1 MSLEQN
7 ITLDRKTIFRM
18 LIPVLIDQLFITLLP
33 IVNTVVVSAL
43 GQSSMSGVS
52 IVDQIN
58 QLISFTVVAIGMGGA
73 VMAAQYTGRGDRNGV
88 ARVVKQSYSSS
99 FLVTIVVTVVV
110 IVFASPIISMALSG
124 ADDEMKSIAYSY
136 LLITCFSYPFYGF
149 YSNTTQILRGI
160 GRPREAMVTSVVMN
174 TAIFV
179 INAACIYVLELG
191 IIGAGLA
198 TLLGRVVGAVV
209 GYVMVGR
216 TGAAKKPADF
226 FTLKLEWPMQ
236 KMMLSLGVPAGLQS
250 FFFVGARLV
259 MNVFILPF
267 GDDHYAANVVFTQM
281 LDLQCTG
288 STVVAALAPAIM
300 GMAKGKGDQE
310 GIQKAFKDLNYLSF
324 WLGAVL
330 SFLPIPFLKQ
340 IAQLYHLTPEAAA
353 IADKLILWNPV
364 YIIALVWFAQAAPAA
379 FRGIGD
385 SLIPPVIMV
394 TGIWVGRVLT
404 CIVCTKF
411 LNMGAYGLYWALVGD
426 YTVRSVLYYWRYKSG
441 AWLRAQRGVE

>member
-110 IVFASPIISMALSG
+110 IVFASPIISVALSG

-198 TLLGRVVGAVV
+198 TLLG
-209 GYVMVGR
+209 
-216 TGAAKKPADF
+216 
-226 FTLKLEWPMQ
+226 
-236 KMMLSLGVPAGLQS
+236 LSL
-250 FFFVGARLV
+250 
-259 MNVFILPF
+259 I
-267 GDDHYAANVVFTQM
+267 H
-281 LDLQCTG
+281 
-288 STVVAALAPAIM
+288 I
-300 GMAKGKGDQE
+300 
-310 GIQKAFKDLNYLSF
+310 
-324 WLGAVL
+324 
-330 SFLPIPFLKQ
+330 
-340 IAQLYHLTPEAAA
+340 
-353 IADKLILWNPV
+353 
-364 YIIALVWFAQAAPAA
+364 
-379 FRGIGD
+379 
-385 SLIPPVIMV
+385 
-394 TGIWVGRVLT
+394 
-404 CIVCTKF
+404 
-411 LNMGAYGLYWALVGD
+411 
-426 YTVRSVLYYWRYKSG
+426 
-441 AWLRAQRGVE
+441 

>member
-1 MSLEQN
+1 M
-7 ITLDRKTIFRM
+7 
-18 LIPVLIDQLFITLLP
+18 P
-33 IVNTVVVSAL
+33 
-43 GQSSMSGVS
+43 
-52 IVDQIN
+52 
-58 QLISFTVVAIGMGGA
+58 
-73 VMAAQYTGRGDRNGV
+73 
-88 ARVVKQSYSSS
+88 
-99 FLVTIVVTVVV
+99 
-110 IVFASPIISMALSG
+110 
-124 ADDEMKSIAYSY
+124 
-136 LLITCFSYPFYGF
+136 
-149 YSNTTQILRGI
+149 
-160 GRPREAMVTSVVMN
+160 
-174 TAIFV
+174 
-179 INAACIYVLELG
+179 
-191 IIGAGLA
+191 
-198 TLLGRVVGAVV
+198 
-209 GYVMVGR
+209 
-216 TGAAKKPADF
+216 
-226 FTLKLEWPMQ
+226 
-236 KMMLSLGVPAGLQS
+236 
-250 FFFVGARLV
+250 
-259 MNVFILPF
+259 
-267 GDDHYAANVVFTQM
+267 QM

>member
-1 MSLEQN
+1 MSLDQN

-43 GQSSMSGVS
+43 GQSSMSGVA

-73 VMAAQYTGRGDRNGV
+73 VMAAQYTGRSDKDGV
-88 ARVVKQSYSSS
+88 SRVIKQSYSSS
-99 FLVTIVVTVVV
+99 ILVTFVVTAVVV
-110 IVFASPIISMALSG
+110 LFAGPIITMALSG
-124 ADDEMKSIAYSY
+124 ADAEMKSIARSY

-179 INAACIYVLELG
+179 INAFCIYVLKLG

-198 TLLGRVVGAVV
+198 TLLGRVVGAGL
-209 GYVMVGR
+209 GYIMVGR
-216 TGAAKKPADF
+216 TGAAKKPGDF
-226 FTLKLEWPMQ
+226 FTLKFEWPMQ
-236 KMMLSLGVPAGLQS
+236 KMMLRLGVPAGLQS
-250 FFFVGARLV
+250 FFFIGARLV
-259 MNVFILPF
+259 MNGFFLPF
-267 GDDHYAANVVFTQM
+267 GADHYAANVVFTQM

-288 STVVAALAPAIM
+288 STVVAGMAPAIM
-300 GMAKGKGDQE
+300 GMAKGKGDQD
-310 GIQKAFKDLNYLSF
+310 GIKKAFKDLNYLSF
-324 WLGAVL
+324 WMGAAL

-340 IAQLYHLTPEAAA
+340 IAWLYHLSPEAST
-353 IADKLILWNPV
+353 IANTLILWNPV

-385 SLIPPVIMV
+385 SVVPPVIMV

-404 CIVCTKF
+404 CIICTKF
-411 LNMGAYGLYWALVGD
+411 FNMGAYALYWALVGD
-426 YTVRSVLYYWRYKSG
+426 YVVRSVLYFWRYKSG

>member
-236 KMMLSLGVPAGLQS
+236 KMMLSLGVPAGMQS

-340 IAQLYHLTPEAAA
+340 IAQLYQIVAPKFIQPILQQGIDDGSIRATNPHALAEA
-353 IADKLILWNPV
+353 
-364 YIIALVWFAQAAPAA
+364 
-379 FRGIGD
+379 
-385 SLIPPVIMV
+385 IMV
-394 TGIWVGRVLT
+394 LSNVWLNPLVSMTDEAGMRNRCETFNDLLQGVGINQFLDDKMIEGY
-404 CIVCTKF
+404 ISYCTSQHT
-411 LNMGAYGLYWALVGD
+411 A
-426 YTVRSVLYYWRYKSG
+426 
-441 AWLRAQRGVE
+441 

>member
-236 KMMLSLGVPAGLQS
+236 KMMLSLGVPAGMQS
-250 FFFVGARLV
+250 FFFIGARLV

-300 GMAKGKGDQE
+300 GMAKA
-310 GIQKAFKDLNYLSF
+310 IRRAFKRPSRTSTTCLSG
-324 WLGAVL
+324 WERCSA
-330 SFLPIPFLKQ
+330 SCPSP
-340 IAQLYHLTPEAAA
+340 
-353 IADKLILWNPV
+353 
-364 YIIALVWFAQAAPAA
+364 
-379 FRGIGD
+379 
-385 SLIPPVIMV
+385 S
-394 TGIWVGRVLT
+394 
-404 CIVCTKF
+404 
-411 LNMGAYGLYWALVGD
+411 
-426 YTVRSVLYYWRYKSG
+426 
-441 AWLRAQRGVE
+441 